1 MEPQRRTWPI
11 QSGTVPVRAEGF
23 SWRPETGNGPWEELR
38 PGATVVVGPDTDPRA
53 STGRRGGTGKSQL
66 AAAFAR
72 RLWGAGDLDLLVW
85 LDAGSRDSL
94 VTGYTRAL
102 SDIRIAAPPGK
113 PEAAAA
119 RFLSW
124 LGTTSK
130 RWLVV
135 LDGIADAAD
144 VQGLWPSGPA
154 GQTVATTLLGG
165 LSPKLP
171 RSGRAERHAP
181 QPQQLSIALSAF
193 SQREALQYLTDRLND
208 DPYQAAGALDVAA
221 ILDCLPAGLHL
232 AVTYLLGT
240 GQDCRQY
247 RLTSERYRREWTD
260 WIGSNPLASCWMLA
274 VDRASQLAPGGLPWR
289 ALKLV
294 AVLGSAGIPGA
305 LLTST
310 AASSYIVGRRV
321 ATPAEQASVRAVFGD
336 LERVGLVRIEPAD
349 EIRTVH
355 VAGVIQS
362 SVRQAMGPTELRR
375 AVQVAADALC
385 ERWPGSGSRPQGPR
399 SGGSRT
405 GGYGSEES
413 EAELLQALRDCA
425 TSLRRSDDLALWEPA
440 RHPLL
445 VQAGESLDDAQM
457 VETALSYWRDL
468 AGRSAKQ
475 HGVNSPQTWD
485 LRERLASAAAAAD
498 RDDEAIGLRE
508 ELCADIDEIEG
519 PTSPEAIAAR
529 ASLAV
534 AYRAAGRFE
543 EAIRLGTRVAAES
556 DQLLGAAHPERR
568 HSLRELGR
576 AYCDAGLYREAIDVL
591 QRCLALHAQTIGT
604 MQPETV
610 SVRGLLADAYRRA
623 GRPNDSITIYT
634 EALAQVENA
643 AGATRRDSITAREDL
658 AMACYLAGR
667 AGEAATTFERALAD
681 WRRIPGS
688 SPASTVSARSSLAS
702 IYCLNG
708 RPREAIPLLQSLQAD
723 LEQLRGRAHPDTFRA
738 HWNLAAA
745 LHLARRLGEGVE
757 LGESTLA
764 ECEAALGMGHRETL
778 TTLANLAHAYHATG
792 RLKRASAY
800 FDRAIRD
807 CERAVGPDDPLTIAV
822 LDLRQ
827 RYLAGRQGLAP
838 IIAPPGAFSTSAEA
852 GP

>member
-11 QSGTVPVRAEGF
+11 QSGTVPVLAEGYT
-23 SWRPETGNGPWEELR
+23 WRPETGNGPWEELR
-38 PGATVVVGPDTDPRA
+38 PGSTVVVGPDTDARA
-53 STGRRGGTGKSQL
+53 SAGRRGGTGKTQL

-72 RLWGAGDLDLLVW
+72 RLWAAGNLDLLVW
-85 LDAGSRDSL
+85 IEAGSRDRL
-94 VTGYTRAL
+94 VAGYAGAL
-102 SDIRIAAPPGK
+102 SDIRIAAPPGR

-124 LGTTSK
+124 LGTTSR

-135 LDGIADAAD
+135 LDGIADPAD
-144 VQGLWPSGPA
+144 IQGLWPYGRA
-154 GQTVATTLLGG
+154 GQTLATTLLGG

-171 RSGRAERHAP
+171 RLGRAERNAA
-181 QPQQLSIALSAF
+181 QPQQLSIGLSPF

-221 ILDCLPAGLHL
+221 ILDCLPAGLNL
-232 AVTYLLGT
+232 AVTYLLDT
-240 GQDCRQY
+240 GLDCRQY
-247 RLTSERYRREWTD
+247 RLTSERYRRDWTD
-260 WIGSNPLASCWMLA
+260 WIGSNPLASSWMLA
-274 VDRASQLAPGGLPWR
+274 VDRAGQLAPGGLPWR

-294 AVLGSAGIPGA
+294 AVLGPAGIPGA
-305 LLTST
+305 VLTSA
-310 AASSYIVGRRV
+310 AASSYIIGRQV
-321 ATPAEQASVRAVFGD
+321 ASPSEQASVRAVFGD

-349 EIRTVH
+349 EVRTVH
-355 VAGVIQS
+355 VAGVIQA

-375 AVQVAADALC
+375 AVQVAADAIC
-385 ERWPGSGSRPQGPR
+385 ERWPG
-399 SGGSRT
+399 GGARAD
-405 GGYGSEES
+405 GA
-413 EAELLQALRDCA
+413 EAELVQALRDCA

-445 VQAGESLDDAQM
+445 AQAGESLDEAHM

-475 HGVNSPQTWD
+475 HGVNSPLTWD
-485 LRERLASAAAAAD
+485 LRERLASAASAAD

-519 PTSPEAIAAR
+519 PASPEAIAAR

-534 AYRAAGRFE
+534 AYRTAGRLDD
-543 EAIRLGTRVAAES
+543 AIRLGTRVAAES

-568 HSLRELGR
+568 RSLRELGR

-610 SVRGLLADAYRRA
+610 AVRGLLADAYRRA
-623 GRPNDSITIYT
+623 GRPNDSIAVYT

-658 AMACYLAGR
+658 AMASYLAGR
-667 AGEAATTFERALAD
+667 PGEAATTFERALAD

-688 SPASTVSARSSLAS
+688 SPASTINPRSSLAA

-708 RPREAIPLLQSLQAD
+708 RPREAIPLLQSLQSD
-723 LEQLRGRAHPDTFRA
+723 LEQIRGSAHPDTFRA
-738 HWNLAAA
+738 RWNLAAA
-745 LHLARRLGEGVE
+745 LHLARRLAEAVE
-757 LGESTLA
+757 LGEGTLA
-764 ECEAALGMGHRETL
+764 ECEVALGMGHRETL

-800 FDRAIRD
+800 FDRALRD
-807 CERAVGPDDPLTIAV
+807 CERAVGPDDSLTIAV
-822 LDLRQ
+822 RDLRQ

-838 IIAPPGAFSTSAEA
+838 IIAPPGAFSSSVETE
-852 GP
+852 GR

>member
-1 MEPQRRTWPI
+1 MEPQRRPWPI
-11 QSGTVPVRAEGF
+11 QSGTVPVLAEGF
-23 SWRPETGNGPWEELR
+23 TWRPETGHGPWEDLR
-38 PGATVVVGPDTDPRA
+38 AGATVVVGPDTDARA
-53 STGRRGGTGKSQL
+53 SAGRRRGTGKTQL

-72 RLWGAGDLDLLVW
+72 RLWAAGKLDLLVW
-85 LDAGSRDSL
+85 IEAGSRDRL
-94 VTGYTRAL
+94 VAGYAGAL
-102 SDIRIAAPPGK
+102 ADIRVAAPPDR

-124 LGTTSK
+124 LGTTSR

-135 LDGIADAAD
+135 LDGIADPAD
-144 VQGLWPSGPA
+144 IQGLWPYGPA
-154 GQTVATTLLGG
+154 GQTLATTLLGG

-171 RSGRAERHAP
+171 RLGRAERNAA
-181 QPQQLSIALSAF
+181 QPQQLTVGLSAF

-232 AVTYLLGT
+232 AVTYLLDT
-240 GQDCRQY
+240 GLDCRQY
-247 RLTSERYRREWTD
+247 RLTSERYRRDWTD
-260 WIGSNPLASCWMLA
+260 WIGSNLLASSWMLA
-274 VDRASQLAPGGLPWR
+274 VDRAGQLAPGGLPWR

-294 AVLGSAGIPGA
+294 AVLGPAGIPGA
-305 LLTST
+305 LLTSA
-310 AASSYIVGRRV
+310 AASSYIIGRQV
-321 ATPAEQASVRAVFGD
+321 ATPSEQASVRAVFGD
-336 LERVGLVRIEPAD
+336 LERVGLVRIEPDD
-349 EIRTVH
+349 EVRTVH
-355 VAGVIQS
+355 VAGVIQA

-375 AVQVAADALC
+375 AVQVAADAIC
-385 ERWPGSGSRPQGPR
+385 ERWPG
-399 SGGSRT
+399 GGSLDD
-405 GGYGSEES
+405 GA
-413 EAELLQALRDCA
+413 EAGLVQALRDCA

-445 VQAGESLDDAQM
+445 VQAGESLDDAHM

-475 HGVNSPQTWD
+475 HGVNSPHTWD
-485 LRERLASAAAAAD
+485 LRERLASAASAAG

-519 PTSPEAIAAR
+519 PVSPEAIAAR

-534 AYRAAGRFE
+534 AYRTAGRLDD
-543 EAIRLGTRVAAES
+543 AIRLGTRVAAES

-568 HSLRELGR
+568 RSLRELGR
-576 AYCDAGLYREAIDVL
+576 AYCDAGLFREAIDVL

-610 SVRGLLADAYRRA
+610 AVRGLLADAYRRA
-623 GRPNDSITIYT
+623 GRPSDSIAIYT
-634 EALAQVENA
+634 DALAQVENA

-667 AGEAATTFERALAD
+667 PGEAATTLERALTD

-688 SPASTVSARSSLAS
+688 NPASTINPRSSLAA

-723 LEQLRGRAHPDTFRA
+723 LEQIRGPAHPDTFRA
-738 HWNLAAA
+738 RWNLAAA
-745 LHLARRLGEGVE
+745 FHLVRRFAEAVE
-757 LGESTLA
+757 LGEGTLG
-764 ECEAALGMGHRETL
+764 ECEVALGVGHRETL

-800 FDRAIRD
+800 FDRALRD
-807 CERAVGPDDPLTIAV
+807 CERAVGTDDPLTVAV
-822 LDLRQ
+822 RDLRQ

-838 IIAPPGAFSTSAEA
+838 IIAPPGAFSAAA
-852 GP
+852 GG

>member
-1 MEPQRRTWPI
+1 MEPQRRPWPI
-11 QSGTVPVRAEGF
+11 QSGTMPVLAEGF
-23 SWRPETGNGPWEELR
+23 TWRPETGNGPWEELR
-38 PGATVVVGPDTDPRA
+38 PGATVVVGPDTESRA
-53 STGRRGGTGKSQL
+53 TAGRQGGTGKTQL

-72 RLWGAGDLDLLVW
+72 RLWAAGNLDLLVW
-85 LDAGSRDSL
+85 LDAGSRDRL
-94 VTGYTRAL
+94 VAGYAGAL
-102 SDIRIAAPPGK
+102 ADIRVAAPPGK

-124 LGTTSK
+124 LGTTSR

-135 LDGIADAAD
+135 LDGLADPAD
-144 VQGLWPSGPA
+144 VQGLWPYGPA
-154 GQTVATTLLGG
+154 GQAVVTTLLGG

-171 RSGRAERHAP
+171 RLGRAERNSAR
-181 QPQQLSIALSAF
+181 PQQLSIGLPPL

-232 AVTYLLGT
+232 AVTYLLDT
-240 GQDCRQY
+240 GLDCREY
-247 RLTSERYRREWTD
+247 RLTSERYRRDWTD
-260 WIGSNPLASCWMLA
+260 WIGGNPLASSWMLA
-274 VDRASQLAPGGLPWR
+274 VDRAGQLAPGGLPWR

-294 AVLGSAGIPGA
+294 AVLGPAGIPGA
-305 LLTST
+305 VLTST
-310 AASSYIVGRRV
+310 AASSYIIGRQV
-321 ATPAEQASVRAVFGD
+321 ATPSEQASVRAVFGD
-336 LERVGLVRIEPAD
+336 LERVGLVRIEPDD
-349 EIRTVH
+349 EVRTVH
-355 VAGVIQS
+355 VAGVIQA
-362 SVRQAMGPTELRR
+362 SVRQAMGPTELRL
-375 AVQVAADALC
+375 AVQVAADAIC
-385 ERWPGSGSRPQGPR
+385 ELWPGGGSPPEGLR
-399 SGGSRT
+399 SGGSRS
-405 GGYGSEES
+405 GGSQSSGP
-413 EAELLQALRDCA
+413 EAELVQALRDCA

-457 VETALSYWRDL
+457 VETALGYWRDL

-475 HGVNSPQTWD
+475 HGINSPHTWD
-485 LRERLASAAAAAD
+485 LRERLASAASAAD

-519 PTSPEAIAAR
+519 PVSPEAIAAR

-534 AYRAAGRFE
+534 AYRTAGRLDD
-543 EAIRLGTRVAAES
+543 AIRLGTRVAAES

-568 HSLRELGR
+568 RSLRELGR
-576 AYCDAGLYREAIDVL
+576 AYCDAGLYRDAIDVL
-591 QRCLALHAQTIGT
+591 QRCLLLYAQTIGT

-623 GRPNDSITIYT
+623 DRLNDSIAIYA

-643 AGATRRDSITAREDL
+643 AGAIRRDSITAREDL
-658 AMACYLAGR
+658 AMASYLAGR
-667 AGEAATTFERALAD
+667 PGEAAATFERALAD

-688 SPASTVSARSSLAS
+688 SPASTINARSSLAA

-723 LEQLRGRAHPDTFRA
+723 LEPIRGHAHPDTFRA
-738 HWNLAAA
+738 RWNLAAA
-745 LHLARRLGEGVE
+745 LHLSRRLPEAVE
-757 LGESTLA
+757 LGEGTLA
-764 ECEAALGMGHRETL
+764 ECEVTLGVGHRETL

-800 FDRAIRD
+800 FDRALRD
-807 CERAVGPDDPLTIAV
+807 CERAVGPGDPLTIAV
-822 LDLRQ
+822 RDLRK

-838 IIAPPGAFSTSAEA
+838 IIAPPGAFSAET
-852 GP
+852 